1 MSIKQRPR
9 LHLRPHRRLQ
19 HQRYCTQETTPPE
32 GRVYPLSPEMAA
44 STMKNTDKSLLMALP
59 TELRGYIYDYF
70 PERVFKH
77 VFPTPGIGTWA
88 ELRMPTA
95 LLQVNKTILDEA
107 QQHLRTRNMQKSPKV
122 TIGPVPRSTAR
133 EAMFTLISDI
143 FHEARRQRCTLLA
156 QPQKPGDDNGTK
168 LISLVLASWYNEIIL
183 PLLLQNP
190 SLGDDSKV
198 YNQRE
203 CTAEELHQF
212 VGHTLRRMERKRTC
226 EISIRVLFP
235 DDEDDGDFVGYM
247 MYEWELVKD
256 VTRLALST
264 RPGPPLKIKPLGRD
278 HRHDLKGEMKMYR
291 KMDFETRGM
300 ASRIGIGRPTAQD
313 LILFRIPNL
322 QTVEATDEQ
331 LVSSPI
337 AS

>member
-1 MSIKQRPR
+1 
-9 LHLRPHRRLQ
+9 
-19 HQRYCTQETTPPE
+19 
-32 GRVYPLSPEMAA
+32 MAA
-44 STMKNTDKSLLMALP
+44 STNQNTDKSLLMALP
-59 TELRGYIYDYF
+59 TELRCYIYDYF
-70 PERVFKH
+70 LERVFKH

-95 LLQVNKTILDEA
+95 LLQVNKTILEEA
-107 QQHLRTRNMQKSPKV
+107 QQHLRTRNLQKSPKV

-156 QPQKPGDDNGTK
+156 QHQKPGDDNGTK

-183 PLLLQNP
+183 PELLQNP
-190 SLGDDSKV
+190 SLGDDSNV

-203 CTAEELHQF
+203 CTAEELHPF
-212 VGHTLRRMERKRTC
+212 VGHTLRRMERKRTY
-226 EISIRVLFP
+226 EISIRMLFP
-235 DDEDDGDFVGYM
+235 DDDDDDFVGYT
-247 MYEWELVKD
+247 MYEWD
-256 VTRLALST
+256 ITRLALST
-264 RPGPPLKIKPLGRD
+264 RPGAPLKIIPLDRD
-278 HRHDLKGEMKMYR
+278 HRHDIKGEMKMYR

-300 ASRIGIGRPTAQD
+300 ASSIKIGKPTAQD

-331 LVSSPI
+331 LVFSPI

>member
-1 MSIKQRPR
+1 
-9 LHLRPHRRLQ
+9 
-19 HQRYCTQETTPPE
+19 
-32 GRVYPLSPEMAA
+32 MAA
-44 STMKNTDKSLLMALP
+44 STMQNTDKSLLMALP
-59 TELRGYIYDYF
+59 TELRCYIYDYF

-77 VFPTPGIGTWA
+77 VFPTPDIGTWA

-95 LLQVNKTILDEA
+95 LLQVNKTIFDEA
-107 QQHLRTRNMQKSPKV
+107 QEHLKTKNMQKSPKV

-133 EAMFTLISDI
+133 EAMFTLMSDI
-143 FHEARRQRCTLLA
+143 FHEARRQRCTLSA
-156 QPQKPGDDNGTK
+156 QSQKPLDDNGTK

-203 CTAEELHQF
+203 CTAEELHPF

-226 EISIRVLFP
+226 EISIRMLFP
-235 DDEDDGDFVGYM
+235 DDDDDDFVGYT
-247 MYEWELVKD
+247 MYEWELVKHI
-256 VTRLALST
+256 TRLPLSF
-264 RPGPPLKIKPLGRD
+264 RPGPQLKIIPLSRD
-278 HRHDLKGEMKMYR
+278 HRHDLKHEMKMCR
-291 KMDFETRGM
+291 NMDLETRGM
-300 ASRIGIGRPTAQD
+300 ASRIKIGKPTAQD

-331 LVSSPI
+331 LVFSPI

>member
-1 MSIKQRPR
+1 
-9 LHLRPHRRLQ
+9 
-19 HQRYCTQETTPPE
+19 
-32 GRVYPLSPEMAA
+32 
-44 STMKNTDKSLLMALP
+44 
-59 TELRGYIYDYF
+59 
-70 PERVFKH
+70 
-77 VFPTPGIGTWA
+77 
-88 ELRMPTA
+88 
-95 LLQVNKTILDEA
+95 
-107 QQHLRTRNMQKSPKV
+107 
-122 TIGPVPRSTAR
+122 
-133 EAMFTLISDI
+133 
-143 FHEARRQRCTLLA
+143 
-156 QPQKPGDDNGTK
+156 
-168 LISLVLASWYNEIIL
+168 
-183 PLLLQNP
+183 
-190 SLGDDSKV
+190 
-198 YNQRE
+198 
-203 CTAEELHQF
+203 
-212 VGHTLRRMERKRTC
+212 MERKRTC